1 MERACSLVT
10 AVRFLTAKNG
20 VDYKFSLHFPPG
32 LWYTCLRNK
41 CHAISTICLQL
52 RESVGCRYRRCV
64 LCSYLEEALT
74 HTVTHT
80 TKRMDGN
87 SGEDRAYFPQY
98 TEWKASKS
106 LKKQRTEYP
115 DTLRNQQVRCSS
127 HPTSSKKR
135 TTCFDKSSF
144 FCLACYTRSP
154 RGHSTRPEERR
165 SRLLRVVLDGAQD
178 PGRHAAHH
186 HIVRH
191 IVGDHRSGRHHQ
203 FASGFLRKSEGRSS
217 PYRQASKIFR
227 TSS

>member
-20 VDYKFSLHFPPG
+20 VDYKFSLHFLPG

-87 SGEDRAYFPQY
+87 SGEDRAYLPQY

-127 HPTSSKKR
+127 HPTSS
-135 TTCFDKSSF
+135 S
-144 FCLACYTRSP
+144 LP
-154 RGHSTRPEERR
+154 
-165 SRLLRVVLDGAQD
+165 RLLAGLFLLPVARQSSGVVTTSANFSAIC
-178 PGRHAAHH
+178 AA
-186 HIVRH
+186 
-191 IVGDHRSGRHHQ
+191 
-203 FASGFLRKSEGRSS
+203 FSS
-217 PYRQASKIFR
+217 ADAMAWA
-227 TSS
+227 

>member
-1 MERACSLVT
+1 MGRACSLVT
-10 AVRFLTAKNG
+10 AVRFLNAKNG
-20 VDYKFSLHFPPG
+20 VDYKFSLHFLPG

-87 SGEDRAYFPQY
+87 SGEDRAYLPQY

-127 HPTSSKKR
+127 HPTSSKKHRKLRFSVLFCCKNAENGVGQNVGQLPDPHRDPHNELNCTQENGHEILTHGPVRR
-135 TTCFDKSSF
+135 T
-144 FCLACYTRSP
+144 R
-154 RGHSTRPEERR
+154 
-165 SRLLRVVLDGAQD
+165 
-178 PGRHAAHH
+178 
-186 HIVRH
+186 I
-191 IVGDHRSGRHHQ
+191 
-203 FASGFLRKSEGRSS
+203 
-217 PYRQASKIFR
+217 
-227 TSS
+227 